1 VVFQSTLYLPTENKF
16 TCAVSGTLI
25 AQSREV
31 GVFQFGGPNCK
42 VCRLIRVY
50 LLVAIPVLMMMWMR
64 PNFQIPAGV
73 DGRAV
78 VGYAFGIGVVVM
90 FAYKYYT
97 DIYRKKR
104 KND

>member
-1 VVFQSTLYLPTENKF
+1 M
-16 TCAVSGTLI
+16 
-25 AQSREV
+25 
-31 GVFQFGGPNCK
+31 FQFGGPNCK

-50 LLVAIPVLMMMWMR
+50 LLVAVPVLMMMWMR

-78 VGYAFGIGVVVM
+78 VGYAFGIGVVAM
-90 FAYKYYT
+90 FAYKYYI